1 MMRLPLALLM
11 ALAATSAAAQTRPRI
26 SCEAEAG
33 EYGAAM
39 RMRMFDRGVDHDE
52 LQAARSFERYVGTG
66 QDVAAALHMAARQAG
81 IVEAYRVPLPEQRFR
96 ASTIAVFEANR
107 LFNCRRQDDL
117 ARLGG

>member
-1 MMRLPLALLM
+1 MMRLPLVLLM

-39 RMRMFDRGVDHDE
+39 TMRMSNRGVDRDE
-52 LQAARSFERYVGTG
+52 RAAAEYFQRYVGTG
-66 QDVAAALHMAARQAG
+66 QDVAAALYMAARQAA
-81 IVEAYRVPLPEQRFR
+81 IVEAYQVPLPEQRYR
-96 ASTIAVFEANR
+96 AATIAVFQANR